1 MSKIEKLFFE
11 LINDFLHPETN
22 DDEYIPTESE
32 EKLQTE
38 LQTYALD
45 LLENN
50 LSWEKRKVIQNLVIW
65 EPVTDP
71 ALLAVPYVPG
81 KYKICFKI
89 HISCVC
95 VCSFFVNLKAGL

>member
-11 LINDFLHPETN
+11 LINDFLYPETN

-81 KYKICFKI
+81 KYKI
-89 HISCVC
+89 
-95 VCSFFVNLKAGL
+95 